1 MDISEKN
8 KEEGGSAAI
17 IIDGCDLIA
26 DRDRQNELDI
36 SAGSDRPSNDESSG
50 IIAEIKPDVSGS
62 ELDPALAEDSR
73 DSDGDKGTATESG
86 DGAPDKTRENN
97 EERIRKLEEDIAR
110 LKAEYGDEIERSRG
124 EIAGLQILAGIKD
137 AAFKCGFIEPDEAVL
152 HLKEN
157 FNFAGN
163 EFHFKGKRIK
173 ENEVD
178 RFIAAAVKKLAEN
191 KPHLI
196 RFESKPGSG
205 AVKSETVVH
214 PAQSTSDFSDPRVK
228 RAYEQ
233 ELKRRGIMPLNPV
246 S

>member
-1 MDISEKN
+1 MDIYEKN
-8 KEEGGSAAI
+8 KEEDGSEAV
-17 IIDGCDLIA
+17 IIDDRDGIT
-26 DRDRQNELDI
+26 DRDRQNEPDS
-36 SAGSDRPSNDESSG
+36 SAGGDSSG
-50 IIAEIKPDVSGS
+50 IMGEIAPDVSGS
-62 ELDPALAEDSR
+62 EPDPALAEDSR

-86 DGAPDKTRENN
+86 DGAPDKTRESN
-97 EERIRKLEEDIAR
+97 EERIRRLEEDISR
-110 LKAEYGDEIERSRG
+110 LKAEYEGEIERSRG
-124 EIAGLQILAGIKD
+124 EIAGLKILTGIKD

-178 RFIAAAVKKLAEN
+178 RFIAVAVKKLAEN

-214 PAQSTSDFSDPRVK
+214 PPQPISDFSDPRVK

>member
-1 MDISEKN
+1 MDISDKN

-17 IIDGCDLIA
+17 IIDDRDA
-26 DRDRQNELDI
+26 KTDRDRQNELDI
-36 SAGSDRPSNDESSG
+36 SAGSDGSSDDESSG
-50 IIAEIKPDVSGS
+50 IIAEKKTDSTGGKPVS
-62 ELDPALAEDSR
+62 ALPEDSS
-73 DSDGDKGTATESG
+73 DSDADKGTAAESG
-86 DGAPDKTRENN
+86 DGAPDKTGENN
-97 EERIRKLEEDIAR
+97 EERIRRLEEDISR

-124 EIAGLQILAGIKD
+124 EIAGLKILAGIKD
-137 AAFKCGFIEPDEAVL
+137 TAFKCGFIEPDEAVL
-152 HLKEN
+152 YLKEN
-157 FNFAGN
+157 FSFAGN
-163 EFHFKGKRIK
+163 AIHFKGKRIK
-173 ENEVD
+173 DNEVD
-178 RFIAAAVKKLAEN
+178 RFITIAVKKLAEN

-214 PAQSTSDFSDPRVK
+214 PPQSISDFSDPRVR

>member
-8 KEEGGSAAI
+8 KEEGGSAAVL
-17 IIDGCDLIA
+17 IDGRGAIA
-26 DRDRQNELDI
+26 DRDRQNEP
-36 SAGSDRPSNDESSG
+36 DRSTEDDSSG
-50 IIAEIKPDVSGS
+50 VMGEINPDVSDS
-62 ELDPALAEDSR
+62 EPDPVLAEDSK
-73 DSDGDKGTATESG
+73 DSGGDKGTATESG

-97 EERIRKLEEDIAR
+97 EERIRRLEEDISR
-110 LKAEYGDEIERSRG
+110 LKAEYEGEIERSRG
-124 EIAGLQILAGIKD
+124 EIAGLKILAGIKD
-137 AAFKCGFIEPDEAVL
+137 VAFKSGFIEPDEAVL

-178 RFIAAAVKKLAEN
+178 RFIAVAVKKLAEN

-214 PAQSTSDFSDPRVK
+214 PAQSISDFSDPRVK